1 MPAGRYVDW
10 MSRAE
15 KAILVLAA
23 FTCALVAA
31 LPASG
36 AQKSRTLLDFGDSL
50 AVGTGLFLAGVL
62 PGWAVSESTS
72 ISRHAYEG
80 PAGLRSFGP
89 RLPRVVLVSL
99 GTNDDPGT
107 VSRFSGYVR
116 DVVRIAG
123 PRRCVIWSTIVRPP
137 YNGVSYDGYNIV
149 LRRAARAYANL
160 VLLDWQALAHD
171 HPSWFGSDGVH
182 PSADGYRA
190 RAAAVAQIVERCPA

>member
-1 MPAGRYVDW
+1 
-10 MSRAE
+10 MSRAGTV
-15 KAILVLAA
+15 ILALAA
-23 FTCALVAA
+23 VTCALAAA

-50 AVGTGLFLAGVL
+50 AVGTGLFLSGVL
-62 PGWAVSESTS
+62 PGWTVSESTS

-80 PAGLRSFGP
+80 PAGLRAFGP
-89 RLPRVVLVSL
+89 DLPRVVLVSL

-123 PRRCVIWSTIVRPP
+123 PSRCVIWSTIVRPP
-137 YNGVSYDGYNIV
+137 YNGVSYDGYNNV
-149 LRRAARAYANL
+149 LRRAARAYPNL
-160 VLLDWQALAHD
+160 VLLDWQALAHG
-171 HPSWFGSDGVH
+171 HPRWLGSDGVH

-190 RAAAVAQIVERCPA
+190 RAAAVTQVVKSSPS